1 MSLENLLNHTC
12 NIYHAREEQKSPGY
26 GLPASPSF
34 YYPEEPDVAEQ
45 ECHFGVRSQS
55 VTITQTQPVNIM
67 DAKIKLTL
75 PIGADIRLLLERA
88 GELLRT
94 SSLFPYAGDY
104 DRRRNATDVFYGL
117 RMVYHVFPPY
127 GAGGVC
133 SWTFSS
139 YGD

>member
-34 YYPEEPDVAEQ
+34 YYLEEPDVAEQ

-75 PIGADIRLLLERA
+75 PIGADIRLNDKIVDCKTGLEYTAEQPVDVR
-88 GELLRT
+88 GHH
-94 SSLFPYAGDY
+94 LFAYMAASDY
-104 DRRRNATDVFYGL
+104 RKR
-117 RMVYHVFPPY
+117 
-127 GAGGVC
+127 
-133 SWTFSS
+133 
-139 YGD
+139 

>member
-75 PIGADIRLLLERA
+75 PIGADIRLNDKIVDCKTGLEYTA
-88 GELLRT
+88 EQP
-94 SSLFPYAGDY
+94 S
-104 DRRRNATDVFYGL
+104 
-117 RMVYHVFPPY
+117 M
-127 GAGGVC
+127 
-133 SWTFSS
+133 
-139 YGD
+139 